1 MVRSSRWFDVQWVMS
16 CSTRQLTRFEIYWQ
30 VKGTMRAEATP
41 YLMKKPKMEHM
52 SRLRT
57 CAAVNLGQWTT
68 HALGRLERRRGAAN
82 PMPFRHRTI
91 ISAPKRCQ
99 GLTQR
104 TRNLIASSDSYP
116 KAVWRPP

>member
-1 MVRSSRWFDVQWVMS
+1 MGGELQHTTVDTFRDILASERNNESGGHPLPYEEAKDGAHVAAPHLCGRESRSMDHTDVD
-16 CSTRQLTRFEIYWQ
+16 RD
-30 VKGTMRAEATP
+30 
-41 YLMKKPKMEHM
+41 
-52 SRLRT
+52 
-57 CAAVNLGQWTT
+57 
-68 HALGRLERRRGAAN
+68 ALGRLERRRGAAN

-91 ISAPKRCQ
+91 ISARKRCQ